1 MIKLSQAIVVE
12 GKYDKNALRQLV
24 DAPVFE
30 TNGFGVMKNRELV
43 ELLRLTARRRGLIV
57 LTDSDGAGFVIRNYL
72 KRVLPKAGVL
82 HAYVPDVYGKERRKA
97 HAGKEGKLGVE
108 GMPPKCRRG
117 GFGRPGAAR
126 RAYRQGRPLCRG
138 LFRPDG
144 QRGAARGAFEGAVTA
159 GAHEQ
164 QRTAGRA
171 ERFDDARG
179 IFKSIRRKPWLIFR

>member
-1 MIKLSQAIVVE
+1 MVKLKQAVVVE
-12 GKYDKNALRQLV
+12 GRYDVNTLRQIV

-97 HAGKEGKLGVE
+97 HAGK
-108 GMPPKCRRG
+108 
-117 GFGRPGAAR
+117 
-126 RAYRQGRPLCRG
+126 
-138 LFRPDG
+138 
-144 QRGAARGAFEGAVTA
+144 
-159 GAHEQ
+159 
-164 QRTAGRA
+164 
-171 ERFDDARG
+171 
-179 IFKSIRRKPWLIFR
+179 